1 MRLALILALAAP
13 LAPAVAQETPPPT
26 LDQLLT
32 TAAAVHRSVMTL
44 SNGCFS
50 GPAYDRL
57 IAEGRAAQ
65 FFLLGEE
72 HGIAEGP
79 KLAAALFR
87 ALQPAGYQH
96 FVIEVSPQMATLLDA
111 RLHKGGLAGL
121 SALYAEP
128 GGEPAFFGMRE
139 EAHMLADVRGAVPGA
154 RPVLWGVDYEVL
166 GDRQLIKALAAMPKP
181 AAARAALAALAAA
194 SDAAWARH
202 RRSGEISGIFSFG
215 GDPQL
220 VRAVREAWPGRD
232 AQASAILKTL
242 EETLEI
248 NALFLA
254 RQGWQSNARRAEL
267 IRGNFIQHWQAA
279 TGRGPAPKVMAKMG
293 ASHLLRGRSTT
304 EVFDLGTLLPE
315 VAALNGGHSF
325 SLLVVPG
332 EGALTAVSD
341 PATLTYNSAPAKD
354 GYARDLGPLMAAA
367 ASSGFTLI
375 DLRPLRAT
383 RGLGRP
389 TTNPG
394 LLRTIM
400 GYDMMLILTGSTP
413 SAQFSANAQSPPAPA
428 CPR

>member
-1 MRLALILALAAP
+1 MALAV
-13 LAPAVAQETPPPT
+13 LPAAAQETPPPT

-32 TAAAVHRSVMTL
+32 TAATGQRSVMTL
-44 SNGCFS
+44 TNGCFS

-57 IAEGRAAQ
+57 IAEGQTAQ

-79 KLAAALFR
+79 KLAASLFR
-87 ALQPAGYQH
+87 ALKPAGYQH
-96 FVIEVSPQMATLLDA
+96 LVIEISPTMATLLDA
-111 RLHKGGLAGL
+111 RLHQGGLAGL

-139 EAHMLADVRGAVPGA
+139 EAEMLAAVRSAVPGA
-154 RPVLWGVDYEVL
+154 KPVLWGVDYEVL

-181 AAARAALAALAAA
+181 EPARIALSTLAAA

-202 RRSGEISGIFSFG
+202 KRTGEISGIFSFG

-220 VRAVREAWPGRD
+220 VRAVRDAWPGRS

-254 RQGWQSNARRAEL
+254 RQGWLSNARRADL
-267 IRGNFIQHWQAA
+267 IRSNFIQHWQAA
-279 TGRGPAPKVMAKMG
+279 TGKGPAPRVMAKMG

-304 EVFDLGTLLPE
+304 EVFDLGALLPE

-332 EGALTAVSD
+332 EGALTAVND
-341 PATLTYNSAPAKD
+341 PTTLTYKPALAKD
-354 GYARDLGPLMAAA
+354 GYAKDLGPLMAAA
-367 ASSGFTLI
+367 AGSGFTLI

-389 TTNPG
+389 TTNAS

-400 GYDMMLILTGSTP
+400 GYDMLLIMTGSTP
-413 SAQFSANAQSPPAPA
+413 SGQFSATTQTPPAPA